1 MREKTEQQDK
11 VVEFTQKNLDQVT
24 PPAIVPKV
32 VLNAIHDVRLWVRN
46 LTDDWSTVKREIIS
60 ELHYLDRACFSS
72 KDPVTKKEV
81 PPNEM
86 ERAIID
92 YWEELTGV
100 RLVVRSLE
108 ERKKLGI
115 RLR

>member
-1 MREKTEQQDK
+1 MLYNCANIKTINA
-11 VVEFTQKNLDQVT
+11 QKSCSSRSMSLIYVS
-24 PPAIVPKV
+24 
-32 VLNAIHDVRLWVRN
+32 L
-46 LTDDWSTVKREIIS
+46 
-60 ELHYLDRACFSS
+60 SS